1 MLDPRYVGEHLDEV
15 KAQLARRGFRDTA
28 TLERLA
34 GLVSDRLAAIGELES
49 SQQERNE
56 AAKAMAQIADK
67 KSDEFAEKRESLKGL
82 KERIKELEDRHRQVE
97 AELEEVVLGLPNLP
111 DASTPDGADET
122 ANVVVREWGT
132 KPSFDFEPKDHVA
145 LGEGVGVL
153 DFERATKIT
162 GSRFVVLKGLAAR
175 LERGLMQLMLDLHAD
190 DHGYEEVWCPAL
202 VNAESLRGTGQLPK
216 FADDLFHIE
225 KHTELEAQG
234 GGGND
239 LYLVPTAEVPVTN
252 LHRDEILEDLP
263 KAYCAYTPCFRSEAG
278 SYGKDTRGMI
288 RQHQFDK
295 VELVRIVRPEDALAE
310 HAALTEHAEKVLQKL
325 GLHYRVV
332 ELCAGDLG
340 FGAKKCFD
348 IEVWLPSQ
356 GTYREISSCS
366 WFGDFQ
372 ARRMSTRYRVDP
384 TAKKSKTALVHTING
399 SGLAIGRTLVA
410 VLEQYQ
416 RADGSVAIPEA
427 LQAYVGGATELR
439 P

>member
-1 MLDPRYVGEHLDEV
+1 
-15 KAQLARRGFRDTA
+15 
-28 TLERLA
+28 
-34 GLVSDRLAAIGELES
+34 
-49 SQQERNE
+49 
-56 AAKAMAQIADK
+56 
-67 KSDEFAEKRESLKGL
+67 
-82 KERIKELEDRHRQVE
+82 
-97 AELEEVVLGLPNLP
+97 
-111 DASTPDGADET
+111 
-122 ANVVVREWGT
+122 
-132 KPSFDFEPKDHVA
+132 
-145 LGEGVGVL
+145 
-153 DFERATKIT
+153 
-162 GSRFVVLKGLAAR
+162 
-175 LERGLMQLMLDLHAD
+175 MQLMLDLHAD